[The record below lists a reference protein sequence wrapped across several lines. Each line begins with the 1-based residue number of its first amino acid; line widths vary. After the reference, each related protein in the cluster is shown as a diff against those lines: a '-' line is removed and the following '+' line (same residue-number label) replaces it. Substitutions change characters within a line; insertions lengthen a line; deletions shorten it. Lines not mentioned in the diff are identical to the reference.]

1 MSTKTIRVGRTDIV
15 LPTDHALDRHQ
26 ARWKRY
32 DRALGD
38 IASFVEKKYP
48 GFRAIDIGAN
58 VGDTAAL
65 ICTHHDVPTLCVE
78 GHPAFIDLLRE
89 NARRI
94 GPHISI
100 EPVFIG
106 ETDSSVILRVHD
118 HQGTATL
125 VEATEEQGGKRI
137 HTVSLG
143 SLLAKRTDFLPHRLL
158 KIDTDGFDFQIIN
171 SSVDILRQLQPIVF
185 YEYAP
190 FEQRPD
196 IAAGLRT
203 YQSLVAAGYCRFMV
217 YLNFGHYL
225 TYLTEND
232 YDRFVDLNAFLCSN
246 RANGLVIPYFDICAF
261 AEKDRE
267 IFEAVRRHEV
277 SPFINL

>member
-15 LPTDHALDRHQ
+15 LPADHALDRHQ

-65 ICTHHDVPTLCVE
+65 ICAHHDVPTLCVE

-94 GPHISI
+94 GPHIFI

-106 ETDSSVILRVHD
+106 ETDSSAILRVHD

-125 VEATEEQGGKRI
+125 IEATEEQGGKRI

-143 SLLAKRTDFLPHRLL
+143 SLLAKRTDFLSHRLL

-171 SSVDILRQLQPIVF
+171 SSVDILRQLKPIVF

-196 IAAGLRT
+196 IDAGLRT

-225 TYLTEND
+225 AYLTEND

-246 RANGLVIPYFDICAF
+246 RVNGLVIPYFDICAF

-267 IFEAVRRHEV
+267 IFEAMRRHEV